1 MANDS
6 RRQFLSKYFL
16 HQAGR
21 CLRGFEE
28 GVDEVRQ
35 EDDFESFF
43 ESDESSYAL
52 TLAYPDE
59 IILET
64 AKNCGI
70 DTENR
75 SKREIVRELIL
86 KREDY

>member
-1 MANDS
+1 MADNI

-16 HQAGR
+16 NQVGR
-21 CLRGFEE
+21 CLRGFED
-28 GVDEVRQ
+28 GVDTVRQ
-35 EDDFESFF
+35 ADDFESFF

-59 IILET
+59 ILIET
-64 AKNCGI
+64 AKKFGI
-70 DTENR
+70 DVDKR
-75 SKREIVRELIL
+75 SKREIVRELML

>member
-1 MANDS
+1 MADNS
-6 RRQFLSKYFL
+6 RRQFLTKYFL
-16 HQAGR
+16 HQVGR
-21 CLRGFEE
+21 CLRGFED
-28 GVDEVRQ
+28 GVDKVRQ

-59 IILET
+59 ILLES

-70 DTENR
+70 DIDGR
-75 SKREIVRELIL
+75 SKREIVRELML